1 MEIHVWGARGT
12 IPLGGS
18 PSDFGGNTP
27 CISCASADGSLL
39 ILDAGTGI
47 FNLGKSLISADSEC
61 TQRSVILLLSHVHWD
76 HIQGFPF
83 FAPANS
89 DKFEITVCGGPP
101 NGGTWE
107 KALYGQMR
115 PPYYPIPLSAL
126 RASLQFSEWPSHDP
140 FHLQSFQVS
149 RAPTNHP
156 GGGFAYRIECDDQSI
171 VYATDT
177 EHPQSG
183 VDENL
188 VTLCAHADVL
198 LYDATYFPEEH
209 RERVGWG
216 HSTWSH
222 GVELA
227 TAASVKR
234 LVLFHHDPSRD
245 DASLRRMETIARARF
260 NDVEVAREGPLQ
272 LD

>member
-1 MEIHVWGARGT
+1 MVSTGQEGT
-12 IPLGGS
+12 RR
-18 PSDFGGNTP
+18 
-27 CISCASADGSLL
+27 SLL
-39 ILDAGTGI
+39 
-47 FNLGKSLISADSEC
+47 
-61 TQRSVILLLSHVHWD
+61 LLLSHVHWD

-89 DKFEITVCGGPP
+89 DMFEIDVCGGPP
-101 NGGTWE
+101 NGGTWRE
-107 KALYGQMR
+107 ALYGQMQ
-115 PPYYPIPLSAL
+115 PPYCPIPLSEL
-126 RASLQFSEWPSHDP
+126 RATVRFSEWPPHDP
-140 FHLQSFQVS
+140 AHLHSFRVS

-156 GGGFAYRIECDDQSI
+156 GGGFAYRIECDGQSI

-188 VTLCAHADVL
+188 LSLCSHADVL
-198 LYDATYFPEEH
+198 LYDATFFPEEH
-209 RERVGWG
+209 RERLGWG
-216 HSTWSH
+216 HSTWTH
-222 GVELA
+222 GVQLA
-227 TAASVKR
+227 TAASVRR

-245 DASLRRMETIARARF
+245 DASLRRMEEMAQAGF